1 MRRIDLAGEWT
12 VRKAGAKKYLPAL
25 VPGCIHAD
33 LLASIWEKKQITDD
47 IKRGLMDAISAYAKT
62 FA

>member
-1 MRRIDLAGEWT
+1 MQFELSVQELIGFVITLMGTFWGLA
-12 VRKAGAKKYLPAL
+12 RM
-25 VPGCIHAD
+25 
-33 LLASIWEKKQITDD
+33 LLSQTQKQITDD